1 MSSGRSVERPQDDEP
16 RYNRGEEVNPMT
28 TITLTPELGEAV
40 EQAVERSGGQPVR
53 VEDPRN
59 HRIYFLHISDLHL
72 RPASPDKAQQTPV
85 FDIPE
90 EAAPFAGRVPP
101 RSPRVAER

>member
-1 MSSGRSVERPQDDEP
+1 
-16 RYNRGEEVNPMT
+16 MT

-40 EQAVERSGGQPVR
+40 ELAVERSGGQPVR

-72 RPASPDKAQQTPV
+72 RPASPDKAQETSL
-85 FDIPE
+85 FDLPE
-90 EAAPFAGRVPP
+90 GIRRAAGRGPP
-101 RSPRVAER
+101 RSPRVAQR

>member
-1 MSSGRSVERPQDDEP
+1 
-16 RYNRGEEVNPMT
+16 MT

-59 HRIYFLHISDLHL
+59 HRIYFLHVADLHL
-72 RPASPDKAQQTPV
+72 RPASPDKAQQTSALRYPGRR
-85 FDIPE
+85 
-90 EAAPFAGRVPP
+90 FAVRRP
-101 RSPRVAER
+101 RSSAISPSC